1 MRSDGLLKHLAICL
15 VMAVVFY
22 VAAFSWLQHRRTF
35 KGPWV
40 ADFRADAAGVPSLV
54 ISQTNLGV
62 SETII
67 FSGQNVPAAHSSRVV
82 AFGPTPPDLP
92 YGELIFQDP
101 TFLPGT
107 VTIRLFGHVVEFLPR
122 VLTIDKK
129 EYPWQSGAVIEV
141 R

>member
-1 MRSDGLLKHLAICL
+1 
-15 VMAVVFY
+15 
-22 VAAFSWLQHRRTF
+22 
-35 KGPWV
+35 
-40 ADFRADAAGVPSLV
+40 
-54 ISQTNLGV
+54 
-62 SETII
+62 
-67 FSGQNVPAAHSSRVV
+67 
-82 AFGPTPPDLP
+82 
-92 YGELIFQDP
+92 LIFQDP